1 MITPNISVI
10 AALATPPGE
19 GALAIVRLSGDGA
32 LEVADRV
39 FRGADAL
46 ASLPGYTARHGH
58 VVNSAGR
65 VVDEV
70 VALVFRAPRSYTGE
84 EMVEFS
90 CHGGM
95 LVTREVL
102 GSLID
107 AGARPAAPGEFTRRA
122 FMNGKMDLSQAEAVA
137 DLISAQ
143 SERGRMHSLE
153 QLEGKLGRRVGELRG
168 ALVDLCALLELEL
181 DFSEEGIDLVEKRDI
196 RRRLAAVDAAL
207 EEMSGTYRLGR
218 IEREGLLVVLAGRP
232 NVGKSSLF
240 NALLGQARAIVTP
253 VPGTTR
259 DTIEESIMIDGLL
272 FRLVDT
278 AGLRRATDP
287 VEAEGVDRTRHQV
300 RYADIVILV
309 EDASGSGEEE
319 EIADALRGLRSS
331 QRLIVVF
338 NKTDVVP
345 LEQIGVRKPV
355 DADMTVIGTSAISG
369 KGIDQLRRSL
379 AESAT
384 GQGEGSSGG
393 IVLISKRHLDAMTRA
408 REDLRFAAD
417 AADREEPNEFIA
429 VDVRGAMACL
439 GEITGEVTTEE
450 ILESIFSKFCIGK

>member
-19 GALAIVRLSGDGA
+19 GGLAIVRLSGDGA

-153 QLEGKLGRRVGELRG
+153 QLEGKLGRRVG
-168 ALVDLCALLELEL
+168 

-207 EEMSGTYRLGR
+207 EEMSGTYRQGR

-300 RYADIVILV
+300 RYADIVLLV

-345 LEQIGVRKPV
+345 LEQIGVRKP
-355 DADMTVIGTSAISG
+355 ADGDITVIGTSAISG

-379 AESAT
+379 AESAA

-393 IVLISKRHLDAMTRA
+393 IVLISKRHLDAITRA
-408 REDLRFAAD
+408 REDLRLAAD
-417 AADREEPNEFIA
+417 AAAREEANEFIA

-450 ILESIFSKFCIGK
+450 ILESIFSRFCVGK

>member
-1 MITPNISVI
+1 
-10 AALATPPGE
+10 
-19 GALAIVRLSGDGA
+19 
-32 LEVADRV
+32 
-39 FRGADAL
+39 
-46 ASLPGYTARHGH
+46 
-58 VVNSAGR
+58 
-65 VVDEV
+65 
-70 VALVFRAPRSYTGE
+70 
-84 EMVEFS
+84 
-90 CHGGM
+90 
-95 LVTREVL
+95 
-102 GSLID
+102 
-107 AGARPAAPGEFTRRA
+107 
-122 FMNGKMDLSQAEAVA
+122 
-137 DLISAQ
+137 
-143 SERGRMHSLE
+143 
-153 QLEGKLGRRVGELRG
+153 
-168 ALVDLCALLELEL
+168 
-181 DFSEEGIDLVEKRDI
+181 
-196 RRRLAAVDAAL
+196 
-207 EEMSGTYRLGR
+207 
-218 IEREGLLVVLAGRP
+218 
-232 NVGKSSLF
+232 
-240 NALLGQARAIVTP
+240 
-253 VPGTTR
+253 
-259 DTIEESIMIDGLL
+259 MIDGLL

-379 AESAT
+379 AESGT